1 MTNYGVDP
9 QHIMCVIEVQ
19 CGHGWIL
26 LSFKKA
32 MNLLIIVAA
41 FHVVYCFVISLV
53 FDKKLYSLIIL
64 LMCILAHADT

>member
-1 MTNYGVDP
+1 
-9 QHIMCVIEVQ
+9 MCIIEVQ